1 MQLDIVVKLCR
12 IHHLSLL
19 CTCSLPSNI
28 GLLRVATSLTHN
40 AILLSNPS
48 HDRLGLF
55 PRAVI
60 KLLHPFEHS
69 PHPTWCV
76 TRDLA
81 LYLQIFEEI
90 LAHLGML
97 SFICRS
103 LLLTS
108 CPCSIH
114 LRCTCMAQVIFLPT
128 FPTPLPTMLTTTSS
142 VSSSSASRMPQPLIP
157 NILRSRAS

>member
-1 MQLDIVVKLCR
+1 MVKLCR
-12 IHHLSLL
+12 VHHFSLS
-19 CTCSLPSNI
+19 CTVPCP
-28 GLLRVATSLTHN
+28 ATSVCYEWRSLLTHN
-40 AILLSNPS
+40 AILLYNPS

-60 KLLHPFEHS
+60 KLLHPLEHS

-114 LRCTCMAQVIFLPT
+114 LRCTCVAQLIFLPT

-142 VSSSSASRMPQPLIP
+142 ASSSSASRMPQPLIP